1 MQKGPRE
8 VPGKQKV
15 SVIGLV
21 VDNSTN
27 TTVRLYI
34 LTRFMC
40 TEKERTVLM
49 FWYQV
54 KHCLLTKEKSCLSSP
69 ALDLAK
75 NKFWWLTK
83 EKSCASYPALDLAK
97 EKFWWLKEISN
108 FLLSTWNLYF
118 RETMFVKVTLRDFW
132 LGRWKTCKWFLT
144 STQNISALNY
154 AQDVGIA

>member
-1 MQKGPRE
+1 
-8 VPGKQKV
+8 
-15 SVIGLV
+15 
-21 VDNSTN
+21 
-27 TTVRLYI
+27 
-34 LTRFMC
+34 MC

-54 KHCLLTKEKSCLSSP
+54 KHCLLTKEKSCVSSP

-75 NKFWWLTK
+75 NKFWWLPK

-118 RETMFVKVTLRDFW
+118 RETMFVKGNIEGLLTMQVENLRVISYF
-132 LGRWKTCKWFLT
+132 KTK
-144 STQNISALNY
+144 Y
-154 AQDVGIA
+154 